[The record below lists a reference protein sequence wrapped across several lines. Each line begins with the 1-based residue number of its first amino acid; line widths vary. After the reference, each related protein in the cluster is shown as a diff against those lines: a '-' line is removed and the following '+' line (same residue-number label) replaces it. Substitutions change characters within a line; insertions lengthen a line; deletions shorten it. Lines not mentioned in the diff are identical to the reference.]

1 VKFSARRIRTNVNVS
16 GTHPLKEFAILAG
29 GLLAIAVGLYL
40 ALGLT
45 VDLIV
50 PRISMDL
57 EKKLAGAFV
66 GRLAESDQADGPTRS
81 VQAIVDRLQS
91 RCAHLPYT
99 ITVHVQQAD
108 AVNAAALPG
117 GHMVVF
123 TGLLEKMTSENE
135 LAFVLAHELGHFANR
150 DHLRGLGRA
159 LVLMTVSTALLGA
172 DNDITGMIGQGIQ
185 LTELNF
191 SRNQETR
198 ADEFALETLA
208 CHYGHVA
215 GATDFFAKIPAE
227 ADPGRFG
234 HYFASHPENRR
245 RIEHLK
251 TMARQRGYPSGE
263 LRPLPADLAAPTPSS
278 PQLHGG
284 MGLN

>member
-1 VKFSARRIRTNVNVS
+1 VKFTARRITTNVNVS

-29 GLLAIAVGLYL
+29 GLLAVAVGLYM
-40 ALGLT
+40 ALGLA

-50 PRISMDL
+50 PRISMEL

-66 GRLAESDQADGPTRS
+66 GRLAESDQVDDATRS
-81 VQAIVDRLQS
+81 LQALVDRLQS
-91 RCAHLPYT
+91 RCASLPYK

-117 GHMVVF
+117 GHMLVF
-123 TGLLEKMTSENE
+123 TGLLEEMTSENE
-135 LAFVLAHELGHFANR
+135 LAFVLAHELGHFAHR

-159 LVLMTVSTALLGA
+159 LVLLTVSTVLLGA
-172 DNDITGMIGQGIQ
+172 DNDINGMIGQGMQ

-191 SRNQETR
+191 SRTQETR
-198 ADEFALETLA
+198 ADEFGLETLA

-215 GATDFFAKIPAE
+215 GATDFFDKIPAE

-245 RIEHLK
+245 RIDHLK
-251 TMARQRGYPSGE
+251 AMARQRGYPSGH
-263 LRPLPADLAAPTPSS
+263 LQPLPADFAAPCASS
-278 PQLHGG
+278 P
-284 MGLN
+284 